1 MPEPSPVGP
10 EVDATPRALPARTK
24 LRGRYV
30 ELEPLHRRH
39 VPELWQAMQGADES
53 WTYLNYGP
61 FASAEALDRFVG
73 DFATTHDP
81 MVWAVRPVATGV
93 VSGWLS
99 LLDIQPRNAVIE
111 LGHIWFGPKMQRTR
125 AGTEAMFL
133 LLRLAADDLGY
144 RCASVSSTRARCAR
158 IWWRRAGAATPP
170 ISAFWTTN
178 GPAAAMHCWFGSTH
192 RISAPTARR
201 SGGWR
206 KSGVK
211 IFGSGSTDRVGE
223 IDNTEVSA

>member
-1 MPEPSPVGP
+1 MDQQNPVGP
-10 EVDATPRALPARTK
+10 TVDATPRGLPARTK

-39 VPELWQAMQGADES
+39 VPELWQAMQGADDS

-61 FASAEALDRFVG
+61 FASQDALASFVG

-81 MVWAVRPVATGV
+81 MVWAVRPIATGV

-144 RCASVSSTRARCAR
+144 RRLCWKCNALNAPS
-158 IWWRRAGAATPP
+158 RRAALRLGFVYEGTLRAHLVVKGRRRDTAYFSILDDEWPRCRDALLAWLDPSNFAAD
-170 ISAFWTTN
+170 
-178 GPAAAMHCWFGSTH
+178 G
-192 RISAPTARR
+192 TALRGLAELR
-201 SGGWR
+201 G
-206 KSGVK
+206 
-211 IFGSGSTDRVGE
+211 
-223 IDNTEVSA
+223 